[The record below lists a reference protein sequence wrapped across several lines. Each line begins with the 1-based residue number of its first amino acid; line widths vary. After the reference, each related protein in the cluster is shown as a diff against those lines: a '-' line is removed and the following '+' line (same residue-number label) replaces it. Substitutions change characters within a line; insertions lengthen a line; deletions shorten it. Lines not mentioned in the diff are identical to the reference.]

1 MAVAPGYCWRMTR
14 RDAIKV
20 MGGGAALVS
29 LGALSRSWAAD
40 ANLPASAAMTK
51 QPFVL
56 PQLDYAYDALEP
68 HIDALTME
76 IHYSKHHASYIK
88 NANKALE
95 GHPALL
101 TMTAEEILVNLP
113 SIEEPLRT
121 ALRNNVGGHVN
132 HSFWWS
138 ILTPKGVGEPTGEL
152 ADAMKQAY
160 SSFDAF
166 KTRFKEGSLKRFGS
180 GWQWLALM
188 KDGRL
193 FIHSTANQDSP
204 LSDGLT
210 PIIGIDVWEH
220 AYYLKH
226 QNLRGDYVDAF
237 WNVVNWEQ
245 AGRNY
250 AAAKAAVRA

>member
-1 MAVAPGYCWRMTR
+1 MAAARQYVGRMTR

-29 LGALSRSWAAD
+29 LGGLSRLRAAD
-40 ANLPASAAMTK
+40 AVLPAGAGATK

-56 PQLDYAYDALEP
+56 PKIEYGFDALEP
-68 HIDALTME
+68 YIDALTME
-76 IHYSKHHASYIK
+76 IHFSKHHAAYIK

-95 GHPALL
+95 GHPALGV
-101 TMTAEEILVNLP
+101 MTAEEILVNLP

-121 ALRNNVGGHVN
+121 TLRNNVGGHVN

-138 ILTPKGVGEPTGEL
+138 ILSPKGTGEPSGAL
-152 ADAMKQAY
+152 ADALTQTY
-160 SSFDAF
+160 SSFDSF
-166 KTRFKEGSLKRFGS
+166 KARFKAASLTRFGS
-180 GWQWLALM
+180 GWQWLAMM

-193 FIHSTANQDSP
+193 IIHSTANQDSP
-204 LSDGLT
+204 LSEGST
-210 PIIGIDVWEH
+210 PIVGIDVWEH

-226 QNLRGDYVDAF
+226 QNLRADYVDAF
-237 WNVVNWEQ
+237 WNVLNWEQ

-250 AAAKAAVRA
+250 AAAKAAVHA